1 LKRAEQRSDGIA
13 AVATMDRIDCGG
25 VGAFDGLA
33 GGLTQ
38 SRFCCQ
44 PETADGIEK
53 LQGLLRGDFAG
64 YGFFF
69 SSTSPAETRP

>member
-1 LKRAEQRSDGIA
+1 
-13 AVATMDRIDCGG
+13 MDRIDRGG

-33 GGLTQ
+33 AGLTE
-38 SRFCCQ
+38 SRFRCQ

-53 LQGLLRGDFAG
+53 LPGLLRGDFAG

-69 SSTSPAETRP
+69 SSTRPAVTRP